1 MANILFGKKAV
12 WQKLNSIIE
21 ITRIRSKSIAIYR
34 TFTFISASKQVKHDY
49 VNGLRMY
56 VGHWE
61 RLAMAA
67 AAEY

>member
-1 MANILFGKKAV
+1 MANVLFKKKGV
-12 WQKLNSIIE
+12 RKKLNSIIE

-56 VGHWE
+56 VGHWV
-61 RLAMAA
+61 RLAAE
-67 AAEY
+67 AEY